1 MLFEPFTQENETSR
15 SRYEG
20 TGLGLPLQKK
30 IVDRLDGDIAR
41 ESKRRRNYCD
51 HDTSVQNQ
59 GTGGEEKNVNYMR
72 KSVEGLRALLAE
84 DNELNM
90 EITKFMLED
99 YRIHVECAAD
109 GEEAVQ
115 SSKI

>member
-1 MLFEPFTQENETSR
+1 
-15 SRYEG
+15 
-20 TGLGLPLQKK
+20 
-30 IVDRLDGDIAR
+30 
-41 ESKRRRNYCD
+41 
-51 HDTSVQNQ
+51 
-59 GTGGEEKNVNYMR
+59 MR
-72 KSVEGLRALLAE
+72 KSRWKVCALLAE

-99 YRIHVECAAD
+99 YGIHVECAAD

>member
-1 MLFEPFTQENETSR
+1 M
-15 SRYEG
+15 
-20 TGLGLPLQKK
+20 
-30 IVDRLDGDIAR
+30 R
-41 ESKRRRNYCD
+41 EIP
-51 HDTSVQNQ
+51 
-59 GTGGEEKNVNYMR
+59 
-72 KSVEGLRALLAE
+72 VEGLRALLAE

-115 SSKI
+115 KVQKSELGYYDVIFMDIMMPKLNGWDDPQDPVHETVGCRKCPHHCHERQCLCGNIINSRWMKRSCWNQ